1 MKIIDVSDGKVN
13 YSQRNNEVRPYSSCN
28 TTSLTMGT
36 SYNKKLWDLFIASPV
51 FLRYKQFEQPEDRLQ
66 QALLDWGLDPTN
78 HFDLMKGYN
87 KFIGKDIDTF
97 STSFPF
103 NALVDDLLS
112 GRAWIGSGTFPGYP
126 KLNINKKT
134 GKAEALGH
142 IVCVVGLMYEE
153 DPYKPIDMIIDD
165 PYGNTMSNW
174 SGSGNN
180 VYIPWDLFVKWMK
193 PVNNPAVFWAHRFT
207 ESL

>member
-1 MKIIDVSDGKVN
+1 
-13 YSQRNNEVRPYSSCN
+13 
-28 TTSLTMGT
+28 
-36 SYNKKLWDLFIASPV
+36 
-51 FLRYKQFEQPEDRLQ
+51 
-66 QALLDWGLDPTN
+66 
-78 HFDLMKGYN
+78 
-87 KFIGKDIDTF
+87 
-97 STSFPF
+97 
-103 NALVDDLLS
+103 LVDDLLS

-134 GKAEALGH
+134 GEPEALGH

-180 VYIPWDLFVKWMK
+180 IYIPWDLFVKWMK
-193 PVNNPAVFWAHRFT
+193 PVNDPDIFWAHRFT
-207 ESL
+207 ESF